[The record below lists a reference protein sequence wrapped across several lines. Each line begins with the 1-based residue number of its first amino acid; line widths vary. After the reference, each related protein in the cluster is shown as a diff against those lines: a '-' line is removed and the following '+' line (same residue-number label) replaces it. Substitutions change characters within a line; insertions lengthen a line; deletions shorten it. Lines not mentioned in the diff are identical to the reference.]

1 LVIYCKTLIK
11 MNNKVYVLLS
21 LASLFLVLSC
31 KKKVTKSNTPE
42 IAFVSITPSSAKEF
56 DDQIKIKFS
65 YKDYNGDIGENDA
78 NKTNL
83 VVRDNRNNVEYR
95 YRVKQ
100 LGPDGATITLKGE
113 LEVIIDNTLIIDNSN
128 SQAVNYS
135 IKLQDRAGNW
145 SNEITTTSIS
155 IIK

>member
-1 LVIYCKTLIK
+1 
-11 MNNKVYVLLS
+11 MNNKVFYCILLTS
-21 LASLFLVLSC
+21 VFLIFGC
-31 KKKVTKSNTPE
+31 KKKVTKSNIPE
-42 IAFVSITPSSAKEF
+42 IAFVSITPTTAKEF
-56 DDQIKIKFS
+56 DDQIKIRFG

-100 LGPDGATITLKGE
+100 LGPDGETISLKGE
-113 LEVIIDNTLIIDNSN
+113 LEVVIENTLIIDNSN
-128 SQAVNYS
+128 SQSVNYS

-155 IIK
+155 IVK

>member
-1 LVIYCKTLIK
+1 M
-11 MNNKVYVLLS
+11 MNNKVFYCILLTS
-21 LASLFLVLSC
+21 VFLIFGC

-42 IAFVSITPSSAKEF
+42 IAFVSITPTTAKEF
-56 DDQIKIKFS
+56 DDQIKIRFS

-100 LGPDGATITLKGE
+100 LGPDGETISLKGE
-113 LEVIIDNTLIIDNSN
+113 LEVVIENTLIIDNSN
-128 SQAVNYS
+128 SQSVNYS

-155 IIK
+155 IVK

>member
-1 LVIYCKTLIK
+1 
-11 MNNKVYVLLS
+11 MNNKVFYCILLTS
-21 LASLFLVLSC
+21 VFLIFGC

-42 IAFVSITPSSAKEF
+42 IAFVSITPTTAKEF
-56 DDQIKIKFS
+56 DDQIKIRFS

-100 LGPDGATITLKGE
+100 LGPDGETISLKGE
-113 LEVIIDNTLIIDNSN
+113 LEVVIENTLIIDNSN
-128 SQAVNYS
+128 SQSVNYS

-155 IIK
+155 IVK

>member
-1 LVIYCKTLIK
+1 MK
-11 MNNKVYVLLS
+11 NKV
-21 LASLFLVLSC
+21 FLIILITVGVFTFGC

-56 DDQIKIKFS
+56 EDQIKIRFS

-100 LGPDGATITLKGE
+100 LGPDGASIALKGE
-113 LEVIIDNTLIIDNSN
+113 LEVVIENTLIIDNSN

-155 IIK
+155 IVK